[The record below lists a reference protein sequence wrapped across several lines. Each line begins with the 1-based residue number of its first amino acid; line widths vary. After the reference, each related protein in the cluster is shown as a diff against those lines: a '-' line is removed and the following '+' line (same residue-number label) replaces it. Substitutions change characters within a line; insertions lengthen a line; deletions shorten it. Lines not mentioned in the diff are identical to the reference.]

1 MDAGQPG
8 LTGWCFSDLNWCF
21 FFCNGSPVF
30 FATVPRFFSPWWCLQ
45 VPRYV
50 FAMVS
55 AGVLLHRLAGSSGS
69 SVVVAK
75 HTCYLR
81 KKHRAQATSCVHTSS
96 RSLVPWAEHFF
107 LGKSPETSFKIEV
120 HHHFSPK
127 KDITGGI
134 MSHLQTRP
142 DQRCRELKVLLVSF

>member
-21 FFCNGSPVF
+21 FF
-30 FATVPRFFSPWWCLQ
+30 ATVPRCFSPWWCLQ

-127 KDITGGI
+127 KDITGGYCGYNVPF
-134 MSHLQTRP
+134 P
-142 DQRCRELKVLLVSF
+142 DTPRSEMPNVGALGL